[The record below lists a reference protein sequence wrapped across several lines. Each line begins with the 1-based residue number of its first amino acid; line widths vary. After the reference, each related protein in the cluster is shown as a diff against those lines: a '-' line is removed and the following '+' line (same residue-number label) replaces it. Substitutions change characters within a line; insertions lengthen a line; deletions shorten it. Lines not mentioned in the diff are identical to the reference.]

1 IHGFNKHT
9 EIIEEDTNKD
19 KPNYQFG
26 GHNSVDFEEDT
37 LPKVSGQ
44 NEGQQTIE
52 EDTTPPTP
60 PTPEVPSEPET
71 PTPPT
76 PEVPSEPE

>member
-1 IHGFNKHT
+1 MDSISIMKLLKKIQTKINL
-9 EIIEEDTNKD
+9 
-19 KPNYQFG
+19 NYQFG
-26 GHNSVDFEEDT
+26 GHNSVDLKKIH

-60 PTPEVPSEPET
+60 PTPEVP
-71 PTPPT
+71 
-76 PEVPSEPE
+76 